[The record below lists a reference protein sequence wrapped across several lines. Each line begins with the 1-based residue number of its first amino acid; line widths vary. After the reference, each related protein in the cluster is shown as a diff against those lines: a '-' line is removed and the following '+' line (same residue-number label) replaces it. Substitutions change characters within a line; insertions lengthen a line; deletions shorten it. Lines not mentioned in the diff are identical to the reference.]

1 MGRKKD
7 DNKEEQSRKD
17 GKDDNKEEEGRED
30 GKDDWEMSVK
40 MERERGQM

>member
-7 DNKEEQSRKD
+7 DNKEEQGRKD

-40 MERERGQM
+40 MERKRGQM

>member
-30 GKDDWEMSVK
+30 RKDDWEMSVK